1 MTRVRERLREQT
13 GFPWLEQIVQDLK
26 YALRSL
32 SRARGFALV
41 GVVTVAL
48 GIGASTAVFS
58 VVDAVLL
65 NPLPFPRAER
75 IVTVWQFDTTAAVER
90 GVSPGNFLEW
100 RDRSTAFDGIA
111 AVEPSGVD
119 IVTEGEPQNLRIWRV
134 SEGFFDIL
142 GVPARHGRT
151 FTADEH
157 QPGADG
163 AVVLSQGFWQ
173 QRFGGDPGVVGRTLT
188 LSERP
193 YVVVGVMPQQ
203 FDYPPGRDLWMSR
216 AFTEDDRRSR
226 GRGFL
231 NVIARLTPGVS
242 VDAARAEMRGWPS
255 SSPVN
260 SRPPINTSAPR
271 SSPCGIVWRAMRAPT
286 CSCCPAPSHSCC

>member
-1 MTRVRERLREQT
+1 MPFERWFYAWRIRLRMLIDRDRVDRELDGELQYHVALET
-13 GFPWLEQIVQDLK
+13 EARTARGIPAAEARRQALATFGGLESARNGVHEVRFGAALEQIVQDLK

-32 SRARGFALV
+32 SRSRGFALV

-75 IVTVWQFDTTAAVER
+75 IVTVWQFDAAAAVER

-119 IVTEGEPQNLRIWRV
+119 LVSEGEPQNLRTWRV

-142 GVPARHGRT
+142 GVPAQHGRT
-151 FTADEH
+151 FTAGEH

-193 YVVVGVMPQQ
+193 YVVVGVMPRQ

-216 AFTEDDRRSR
+216 DH
-226 GRGFL
+226 L
-231 NVIARLTPGVS
+231 VVP
-242 VDAARAEMRGWPS
+242 
-255 SSPVN
+255 
-260 SRPPINTSAPR
+260 
-271 SSPCGIVWRAMRAPT
+271 
-286 CSCCPAPSHSCC
+286 